1 MSTRTRNILIIVG
14 ALAISI
20 ASRFF
25 LYTGPPHVEVAAEII
40 FDGIP
45 GFPITNSFLVSI
57 IIDIFVIGL
66 AFAATRNLQMVPR
79 GLQNV
84 MEFTLESLYNLFRN
98 INARYVA
105 TAFPL
110 VATIFLFVLFGNW
123 FGLLPGVGSIGVC
136 HEKHKGEHAV
146 ADERVALAAPAAPL
160 GNVLAAESEV
170 AYDTCAAQGKKL
182 VPLFRAPAADLNF
195 TFAIA
200 AISFVFIEYWG
211 FRALGPGYLKK
222 FFNTNGIMSFVG
234 IIEFISELVKPF
246 ALAFRLFGN
255 IFAGEVLLV
264 VMAFLVPLLLP
275 LPFYG
280 FEVFV
285 GFIQALI
292 FALLTYAFLNIAVT
306 GHDEEHAH

>member
-14 ALAISI
+14 ALIISI

-25 LYTGPPHVEVAAEII
+25 LYTGPPHVEVAAEVI

-45 GFPITNSFLVSI
+45 GFPITNSFVVSI
-57 IIDIFVIGL
+57 IIDIFVIAL
-66 AFAATRNLQMVPR
+66 AVAATRNLQMVPR

-84 MEFTLESLYNLFRN
+84 MEFILEALYNLFRN
-98 INARYVA
+98 INAKYVA

-146 ADERVALAAPAAPL
+146 VDERLALAAPAAPL
-160 GNVLAAESEV
+160 SSVAAAEGEEIH
-170 AYDTCAAQGKKL
+170 DTCAAQGKKL

-200 AISFVFIEYWG
+200 VISFVFIEYWG

>member
-1 MSTRTRNILIIVG
+1 MSTRTRTILIIVG
-14 ALAISI
+14 ALVISI
-20 ASRFF
+20 VSRFF
-25 LYTGPPHVEVAAEII
+25 LYTGPPHVEVAAEVI

-45 GFPITNSFLVSI
+45 GFPITNSFIVTI
-57 IIDIFVIGL
+57 IVDILLIAI

-84 MEFTLESLYNLFRN
+84 MEFALDALYNLFRN
-98 INARYVA
+98 INAKYVA

-110 VATIFLFVLFGNW
+110 VTTIFLFVLLGNW

-136 HEKHKGEHAV
+136 HEKKDMHGV
-146 ADERVALAAPAAPL
+146 VDQRLALTGPAS
-160 GNVLAAESEV
+160 VLAAESEEV
-170 AYDTCAAQGKKL
+170 HDTCAAQGKKL

-222 FFNTNGIMSFVG
+222 FFNLNGIMSFVG

-264 VMAFLVPLLLP
+264 VMAFLLPLLLP

-285 GFIQALI
+285 GFIQAVI

>member
-1 MSTRTRNILIIVG
+1 MSTRTRVILIIVG
-14 ALAISI
+14 ALIISV
-20 ASRFF
+20 ASRFL
-25 LYTGPPHVEVAAEII
+25 LYTGPPHVEVAAEVI

-45 GFPITNSFLVSI
+45 GFPITNSLLVTVI
-57 IIDIFVIGL
+57 VDILVIGL

-79 GLQNV
+79 GLQNLI
-84 MEFTLESLYNLFRN
+84 EAILETLYNLFRN
-98 INARYVA
+98 INAKYVA

-110 VATIFLFVLFGNW
+110 VATIFLFVILGNW

-136 HEKHKGEHAV
+136 HEKHKGEHSALV
-146 ADERVALAAPAAPL
+146 DDRLALAGPASAP
-160 GNVLAAESEV
+160 AAESEEV
-170 AYDTCAAQGKKL
+170 YDTCAAQGKKL

-200 AISFVFIEYWG
+200 VISFVFIEYWG

-275 LPFYG
+275 LPFYI

-285 GFIQALI
+285 GFIQAVI

>member
-14 ALAISI
+14 ALVISI

-25 LYTGPPHVEVAAEII
+25 LYTGEPHVEVAAEVI

-84 MEFTLESLYNLFRN
+84 MEFVLESLYNLFRN

-146 ADERVALAAPAAPL
+146 ADERVAFAAPAAPL

>member
-1 MSTRTRNILIIVG
+1 LSTRTRNILIVVG
-14 ALAISI
+14 ALVIAVISRI
-20 ASRFF
+20 F
-25 LYTGPPHVEVAAEII
+25 LFTGPPHVEVAPETL
-40 FDGIP
+40 FGP
-45 GFPITNSFLVSI
+45 LSNSLLTTLIVDVI
-57 IIDIFVIGL
+57 VIGL
-66 AFAATRNLQMVPR
+66 AFAATRNMQLVPR
-79 GLQNV
+79 GLQNLV
-84 MEFTLESLYNLFRN
+84 EMVIDSLYTLFRN
-98 INARYVA
+98 INAKYVA

-110 VATIFLFVLFGNW
+110 VATIFLFVLVGNW
-123 FGLLPGVGSIGVC
+123 FGLLPGVGPIGVC
-136 HEKHKGEHAV
+136 HHDDGHSEA
-146 ADERVALAAPAAPL
+146 RIALTLPANTPL
-160 GNVLAAESEV
+160 FAAEGDE
-170 AYDTCAAQGKKL
+170 AYDTCAAQGYKL

-222 FFNTNGIMSFVG
+222 FFNTDGIMSFVG
-234 IIEFISELVKPF
+234 IIEFISEIVKPF

-255 IFAGEVLLV
+255 IFAGEVLLA

-292 FALLTYAFLNIAVT
+292 FSLLTYAFLNIAVT
-306 GHDEEHAH
+306 SHEEEHHEGVTTH

>member
-1 MSTRTRNILIIVG
+1 LSTRTRIILIIAG
-14 ALAISI
+14 ALIISI
-20 ASRFF
+20 ASRSF

-146 ADERVALAAPAAPL
+146 ADERVALAVPAAPL

-170 AYDTCAAQGKKL
+170 AYDTCATQGKKL

>member
-1 MSTRTRNILIIVG
+1 MSTRTRVILIIVG
-14 ALAISI
+14 ALLISI

-25 LYTGPPHVEVAAEII
+25 LYTGPPHVEVAAEVI

-45 GFPITNSFLVSI
+45 GFPITNSFVVSI
-57 IIDIFVIGL
+57 IIDIFVIAL

-84 MEFTLESLYNLFRN
+84 MEFILEALYNLFRN
-98 INARYVA
+98 INAKYVA

-136 HEKHKGEHAV
+136 HEKKDKHGVVVE
-146 ADERVALAAPAAPL
+146 ERLAIAGPA
-160 GNVLAAESEV
+160 NVLAAESEE

-200 AISFVFIEYWG
+200 IISFVFIEYWG

>member
-14 ALAISI
+14 ALIISI

-25 LYTGPPHVEVAAEII
+25 LYTGPPHVEVAAEVI

-45 GFPITNSFLVSI
+45 GFPITNSFVVTI
-57 IIDIFVIGL
+57 IIDILVIAL

-84 MEFTLESLYNLFRN
+84 MEFILETLYNLFRN
-98 INARYVA
+98 INAKYVA

-136 HEKHKGEHAV
+136 HEKKEKHGVVTE
-146 ADERVALAAPAAPL
+146 ERLAIAGPAS
-160 GNVLAAESEV
+160 VLAAESEEM
-170 AYDTCAAQGKKL
+170 YDTCAWQGKKL
-182 VPLFRAPAADLNF
+182 IPLFRAPAADLNF

-200 AISFVFIEYWG
+200 IISFVFIEYWG

-222 FFNTNGIMSFVG
+222 FFNLNGIMSFVG

>member
-14 ALAISI
+14 ALIISI

-25 LYTGPPHVEVAAEII
+25 LYTGPPHVEVAAEVI

-45 GFPITNSFLVSI
+45 GFPITNSFVVTI
-57 IIDIFVIGL
+57 IIDIFVIAL

-79 GLQNV
+79 GVQNV
-84 MEFTLESLYNLFRN
+84 MEFILETLYNLFRN
-98 INARYVA
+98 INAKYVA

-136 HEKHKGEHAV
+136 HEKKHALV
-146 ADERVALAAPAAPL
+146 DERLAIAGPAS
-160 GNVLAAESEV
+160 VLAATGEEV
-170 AYDTCAAQGKKL
+170 HDTCAAQGKKL

-200 AISFVFIEYWG
+200 IISFVFIEYWG

-222 FFNTNGIMSFVG
+222 FFNLNGIMSFVG